1 MNGVGVGAG
10 VVAVRLV
17 AVREPVSTV
26 IVPVRVVVGVVL
38 GLLVAL
44 TKRVGVRL
52 LKGVLL

>member
-17 AVREPVSTV
+17 AVREPASTV

-38 GLLVAL
+38 ALLVAL
-44 TKRVGVRL
+44 VKRVGVRL